1 MRTRRIILVF
11 LIALAATP
19 AMGQGRQVLTD
30 GISGRDRIERYLF
43 IQAIAPQGDT
53 CMVMTDSL
61 GRFEVDAELMGRMPG
76 IVYLK
81 PMTVRP
87 KAKLSFENPFDS
99 IDVYRHNR
107 GRYLSMNQIIEA
119 EKEEPVFYFDPETT
133 LLPEATVRARRD
145 GVARDKV
152 TGYLDSLAI
161 MSTGAWVCDC
171 EWEEEGVKGFLNDY
185 NGYTHH
191 PEGSFLATEYFG
203 QGGKRMQPVRGHKYA
218 LIKLE
223 HFPESPKGDV
233 YVVSEFIPDFTYTGP
248 DLSEEDL
255 LDINGMWKAQGY
267 HPKREFYEPDVLDL
281 ASPTPDYRNLLQWR
295 PAVLTDENG
304 VAEIP
309 FAASD
314 VNTEFIGL
322 VEAVDGLGLIGSQTF
337 NFRIIKQ

>member
-1 MRTRRIILVF
+1 MKRRITILLF
-11 LIALAATP
+11 LTALAAVP

-30 GISGRDRIERYLF
+30 GISGKDRLERYLF
-43 IQAIAPQGDT
+43 IQAVSPQGDT

-61 GRFEVDAELMGRMPG
+61 GRFEIDAEMMGLLPG
-76 IVYLK
+76 NVYLK
-81 PMTVRP
+81 PLATKPR
-87 KAKLSFENPFDS
+87 AKLSMESPFDT
-99 IDVYRHNR
+99 IDTYRQGR
-107 GRYLSMNQIIEA
+107 IRYLAQNHYVEMEQ
-119 EKEEPVFYFDPETT
+119 EEPFHYDPDVTV
-133 LLPEATVRARRD
+133 LSEARVKAKRY

-171 EWEEEGVKGFLNDY
+171 EWAEEGVKGFLNDY

-191 PEGSFLATEYFG
+191 PEGSFMATEYFG
-203 QGGKRMQPVRGHKYA
+203 RGGKRMQPIRGHKYA

-223 HFPESPKGDV
+223 YFFDSRYGDV

-248 DLSEEDL
+248 DISEEDL
-255 LDINGMWKAQGY
+255 LEINGMWKAQGY
-267 HPKREFYEPDVLDL
+267 HPKREFYEPDEMDL

-309 FAASD
+309 FATSD

-322 VEAVDGLGLIGSQTF
+322 VEAVDGTGLLGAQTF
-337 NFRIIKQ
+337 TFRIIKQ